1 MSSWGISAS
10 RNKSH
15 DDDGIMNQV
24 KLINMRFSSSPSQWC
39 NWRLKK
45 CNFLLTVETRSMSRH
60 NRLRSRFSWG
70 HDNSQRKH
78 VSLFPFCLLYDKFS
92 LRAPQRSAIV
102 FVVVVGHFSC
112 SHSTMKK
119 SPKRHKKSWNK
130 ISAWDTKKKAERI
143 SMKIFMK
150 WNIFMCGERTQTRV
164 RVWDWIAAQSLAERL
179 LDACSILCTDWE
191 RSQTTGRWL
200 AVACRKSLQS
210 LRLHIECRTLGVK
223 RNKKWKKVFKWNVM
237 RRLCAASVMIM
248 MCCCITTI

>member
-24 KLINMRFSSSPSQWC
+24 ELINMRFSSSPSQWC

-119 SPKRHKKSWNK
+119 SPKRHKKSWDK
-130 ISAWDTKKKAERI
+130 ISAWDTKKGRKNLNENLHERKYFCVRRKN
-143 SMKIFMK
+143 SNTCSGLRWK
-150 WNIFMCGERTQTRV
+150 CCTESRRT
-164 RVWDWIAAQSLAERL
+164 SLRRL
-179 LDACSILCTDWE
+179 LHPLHRLKTQPDNRKMIGSRMPKVIAIASPSH
-191 RSQTTGRWL
+191 RMSNVGRE
-200 AVACRKSLQS
+200 AKQKVKKSL
-210 LRLHIECRTLGVK
+210 
-223 RNKKWKKVFKWNVM
+223 
-237 RRLCAASVMIM
+237 
-248 MCCCITTI
+248 